1 MNGTKNMA
9 SGRMIQDQAEQSK
22 CVHVAG
28 NHGNSCL
35 SPMLYPDMVYS
46 YDKAAVYTEVL
57 GVPPR

>member
-1 MNGTKNMA
+1 MA